1 MNSELTGKVDLRDFQ
16 ELRVTVKEDFRKE
29 IFENAKT
36 KAGSWG
42 KLSKIIGMSRSSF
55 QEFHNGK
62 RAIPFTILKNVCK
75 FVDNNNFEENIT
87 GFKIG
92 NARKFVKNKNSSLKI
107 DFETKDGART
117 IGAFLGDGSRIG
129 NSFRYTNKE
138 TCLIDLVNKSVQDL
152 IGEVG
157 ITKYSK
163 RPSKSLV
170 HCVIFPLTVSSILDK
185 IGIPVGNKI
194 VTNPSVPQ
202 FLLNSDKREVIAT
215 LIQQFAD
222 DEATSRHQIEFYQ
235 SSDVTNLPEELRT
248 KILSGKYKEVKDYEK
263 YAPNVLKDVKFL
275 LWKHWRIRCGGPY
288 PRKNYR
294 IYRDK
299 KGNMKYVPKWKLT
312 ISGKED
318 LERFEREIGFEI
330 KEKQIVLKDRIKEI
344 KNYQA
349 KKSTTLLKL
358 LMTTKRLEEC
368 NLPITS
374 VNLTKFLDISCRT
387 VDDYLLRLLRNG
399 YLNRPLKRKHLG
411 IGKGTKPFNYTLT
424 DLSSELIRKYK
435 NNPSIHFTL
444 PKSS

>member
-16 ELRVTVKEDFRKE
+16 ELRIAVKGDFKKE

-75 FVDNNNFEENIT
+75 FVDNHNFEENIN

-92 NARKFVKNKNSSLKI
+92 NAQKFVKNKNSSLQI
-107 DFETKDGART
+107 DFETEDGAK
-117 IGAFLGDGSRIG
+117 IVGAFLGDGSRIG
-129 NSFRYTNKE
+129 SSFRYTNKE

-157 ITKYSK
+157 IFKYTR
-163 RPSKSLV
+163 RPSKRLV
-170 HCVIFPLTVSSILDK
+170 HCVVFPSTVSSILDK
-185 IGIPVGNKI
+185 IGIPIGDKI
-194 VTNPSVPQ
+194 VTNPSIPK

-215 LIQQFAD
+215 LIRQFAD

-235 SSDVTNLPEELRT
+235 SSDVTILPEELRT

-263 YAPNVLKDVKFL
+263 YAPNVLKDIKFL

-288 PRKNYR
+288 PTGKYR
-294 IYRDK
+294 IYSDK
-299 KGNMKYVPKWKLT
+299 KGNLKYVPKWKLT

-318 LERFEREIGFEI
+318 LEKFEAEIGFNI
-330 KEKQIVLKDRIKEI
+330 KEKQEALKERIKEI
-344 KNYQA
+344 RTYQS
-349 KKSTTLLKL
+349 KKSRTLLKL
-358 LMTTKRLEEC
+358 LMTAKNLEES
-368 NLPITS
+368 NLSITS
-374 VNLTKFLDISCRT
+374 SNLSKFLDRDFRT
-387 VDDYLLRLLRNG
+387 INEYLLRLLRKG
-399 YLNRPLKRKHLG
+399 YITRPMKRKYLG
-411 IGKGTKPFNYTLT
+411 IGIGTKPFEYTLT
-424 DLSSELIRKYK
+424 GFSKKLIKKYK
-435 NNPSIHFTL
+435 RNPDMRFTL
-444 PKSS
+444 PKSF